1 VDNLCHT
8 LVGAT
13 MAAAGGRR
21 WTPLATPTLLIGA
34 NLPDVDVTCLLGG
47 EVAGLAG
54 RRGWTHGVLAMVV
67 LPLLLT
73 AAMLAWDRWRR
84 RRRQPLAAPARPGPL
99 LALAAI
105 SILSHPF
112 LDWLNN
118 YGMRW
123 EMPFR
128 DVWFY
133 GDALFIADLWVWLGL
148 GLAVVAGW
156 RLARRGNPRAEL
168 PARLALAALCLY
180 IAAMLAMTANAEQAA
195 RSGMQRAGF
204 TVGRV
209 MASPVAL
216 NPFRRQ
222 VVADAGDRYLLGD
235 YDGWRKPAFVLRQA
249 TVPKGDR
256 QPEAVAAARTRDGAR
271 FLHWARFPFFV
282 VEPRGEAGGG
292 GGGKGGAGAQGGALV
307 WILDARYTVSTGRG
321 FGSLAVQVPAASAL
335 PARSPAPGAPRGDG
349 T

>member
-1 VDNLCHT
+1 MDNLCHT

-47 EVAGLAG
+47 AVAGLAG

-73 AAMLAWDRWRR
+73 AVMLAWDRWRR
-84 RRRQPLAAPARPGPL
+84 RRRDPLAEPARPWPL
-99 LALAAI
+99 LVLATL

-123 EMPFR
+123 EMPFA

-148 GLAVVAGW
+148 GLAVFAGC
-156 RLARRGNPRAEL
+156 RLARRRSPRAEL
-168 PARLALAALCLY
+168 PARLALGALCLY
-180 IAAMLAMTANAEQAA
+180 IGAMLALTGEAERAA
-195 RSGMQRAGF
+195 RSGMRQAGF
-204 TVGRV
+204 TVGKV

-216 NPFRRQ
+216 DPFRRE

-235 YDGWRKPAFVLRQA
+235 YDGWRKPTFVLRPA

-256 QPEAVAAARTRDGAR
+256 QPAAVAAASTRDGAR

-282 VEPRGEAGGG
+282 VEPRGEAGKGARGG
-292 GGGKGGAGAQGGALV
+292 GSGESALV
-307 WILDARYTVSTGRG
+307 WILDARYTLSPGRG
-321 FGSLAVQVPAASAL
+321 FGSLAVEVPVASA
-335 PARSPAPGAPRGDG
+335 PPPR
-349 T
+349 